1 MTKNQNGTIPLY
13 EVCKKGNENIVRYL
27 VKHISTEIY
36 DNGYIEKH
44 EYENIVK
51 YLIDIGADVNQDG
64 YYGNTPLTI
73 STYYEQGVN
82 IITQQLNNNYTILL
96 IFLCRKDS
104 YEDVETFSN
113 ENIEMIKLLI
123 NQGVDIN

>member
-1 MTKNQNGTIPLY
+1 M
-13 EVCKKGNENIVRYL
+13 
-27 VKHISTEIY
+27 
-36 DNGYIEKH
+36 
-44 EYENIVK
+44 
-51 YLIDIGADVNQDG
+51 
-64 YYGNTPLTI
+64 
-73 STYYEQGVN
+73 
-82 IITQQLNNNYTILL
+82 ILL